1 MLFAAGGLVS
11 IVAIGFWLFCIFDVL
26 TAPAEHVRNLQKVLW
41 VLIVLVGVE
50 FGGIFWLLY
59 GRPKVNAP
67 AGARLAPRPASRR
80 PDNRRSIGPDDD
92 VDFLRSLNK
101 PRDDGDA
108 PAR

>member
-1 MLFAAGGLVS
+1 MLFAAGGLVGILS
-11 IVAIGFWLFCIFDVL
+11 IGFWLFCIFDVL

-50 FGGIFWLLY
+50 FGGIFWLVY
-59 GRPKVNAP
+59 GRPKVGVA
-67 AGARLAPRPASRR
+67 AGARAAGPSAAGRR
-80 PDNRRSIGPDDD
+80 TVAPDDD

>member
-1 MLFAAGGLVS
+1 MLFAAGGVVGIIS
-11 IVAIGFWLFCIFDVL
+11 IGFWLFCIFDVL

-50 FGGIFWLLY
+50 FGGIFWLIY
-59 GRPKVNAP
+59 GRPKVGVT
-67 AGARLAPRPASRR
+67 AGARPAGRSAG
-80 PDNRRSIGPDDD
+80 NRRTLAPDDD

-101 PRDDGDA
+101 PRRDDGDA